1 LGRWGSQIMKLM
13 IKTILALLGIGI
25 LGFSSAAHAQT
36 TYSVGGSVSGLGTSK
51 YVVLLNNGA
60 NPKTVSLNGS
70 FAFTTG
76 QTSGST
82 YRVSVGIQPSG
93 QACTVTNGTGTISG
107 ANVDSVSV
115 VCVNTYTVSG
125 GISGLDTSGLVLRLN
140 TSSLLVASGATSFKF
155 SSALQTGSP
164 YAVTVGIQP
173 SGYRCVVS
181 NGTGT
186 ISSASITNVSVSCDR
201 TYTVS
206 GTISGLTASGLVLS
220 LNGAN
225 KIVSSGATTFSFA
238 TGLTTGTA
246 YNVVVQTQPTGL
258 ICSLL
263 NASGTI
269 ASSNITNVSLTCAP
283 PTYTVGGSITN
294 LSASG
299 LTLSLNAGA
308 QTVSPTIGATSYS
321 FANGIN
327 AGSYTVTITSQ
338 PTGQTCSLVNDA
350 GTIVSTNISD
360 VNVSCTTNSSSSSS
374 SSSVVTSW
382 PVTLP
387 DTGQTGN
394 FTATP
399 GEDSDTTQNPPSY
412 TDNGN
417 GTITDNVTGLMW
429 QQLDSGEIDF
439 TNAAAYCANSTTG
452 GYSNWRMA
460 TAQEMFSINYL
471 QSKPALHSLFQINN
485 TPLTTSFVGGT
496 GGVSSTT
503 LTVASVSVGAVDIG
517 QTITWAG
524 MPTGQ
529 AVTITAQGAVAGTWT
544 LSSAQV
550 INTGTTITA
559 TKSYD
564 LATYAAGSYWWSG
577 DVSAAFPT
585 GTNTKQWASNSGGG
599 IGNHVRI
606 QTGVSKGTKP
616 TFFNLRCV
624 RNTST
629 PVTLPTVHFIDNGDG
644 TVTDNYTGLVW
655 KKEKSANQYDWEG
668 ALAYVNTLNSTG
680 GFAGKTDWRLP
691 NIRELFTIVDVTRK
705 GPSLDTT
712 YFTNLS
718 DIASYSTQINNK
730 DQGTFW
736 SSTTLV
742 NTPTSAWD
750 LHEIYNGIISYSPKT
765 ALEYVLVVRGPV
777 SSSGSSSSASSSSSS
792 SGSTTY
798 TVGGSG
804 ANAVSGLTSGSV
816 QLTLNS
822 SETITVN
829 SGATSFAF
837 TTALSNGVSYIVTK
851 GTDPAG
857 LVCLLSN
864 ASGNI
869 LGANVTNVQLSCQP
883 ITYTVG
889 GTITGLT
896 ASGLVL
902 NVTSSN
908 TPTTQSYTAASG
920 TTTWNFATGYAASA
934 TYSVTIQTQPSGQ
947 TCQLFN
953 GATLAKGT
961 PPAVTGTV
969 VSSNISSVNLTCTTN
984 SGSSSS
990 ASSSSGSIASFAP
1003 NIVLSGPTNN
1013 SIVMNLYSATQGG
1026 NVTVS
1031 YGVVSGV
1038 YTQSTLASALVADA
1052 PLTLTL
1058 TGLSADT
1065 QYYYRVNLLS
1075 GSSVIAQTEEYKF
1088 RTARPKGSSFTFTIQ
1103 SDSHLDHLSDPDLF
1117 RRTLRNIALDSP
1129 DFLIDLGDTFMT
1141 EKWAT
1146 ALDTV
1151 NTSSPF
1157 NPATTEA
1164 QVIARYKYE
1173 LPYYGLATHSVPML
1187 LVNGNHEGEAGYI
1200 ANKSP
1205 TSTNAPPYTLSLW
1218 ATISRKNYFSNG
1230 ITSSS
1235 TFYSGDTGNDPTFA
1249 TYYAQNVQ
1257 RAAYYSWEW
1266 GDALFVVLDP
1276 YMNSTKI
1283 PSEDKTKNGTT
1294 TPGTSGWYMTLGKAQ
1309 YDWLTGVLTNTTAKY
1324 KFVFIHNLLGG
1335 APTSGKGTVV
1345 PDPASPGGEMRGG
1358 VEAAKYFEWGGY
1370 NSDGTTYAFTTNGFN
1385 NHVGWPNKPVH
1396 QLLVEKGVT
1405 AVFHGHDHLYAKQD
1419 LDGIVYQ
1426 EVPQPS
1432 QKGTTSTYTNSVKA
1446 QGGYVSG
1453 VIKDNSGHLR
1463 VTVTPSGVTSEYVR
1477 SWLPAGTCTVFLSS
1491 CEAGTHVNREVEHS
1505 WTVTA
1510 P

>member
-1 LGRWGSQIMKLM
+1 MKLI
-13 IKTILALLGIGI
+13 IKNILIFLGIGI
-25 LGFSSAAHAQT
+25 LGLSGVANAQT
-36 TYSVGGSVSGLGTSK
+36 TYSVGGSMSGLAAGK
-51 YVVLLNNGA
+51 YAVLLNNGT
-60 NPKTVSLNGS
+60 NPRTVSSNGP
-70 FAFTTG
+70 FTFSTG
-76 QTSGST
+76 LATGSA

-93 QACTVTNGTGTISG
+93 QICTVTSASGTVSA

-115 VCVNTYTVSG
+115 TCANTYTVG
-125 GISGLDTSGLVLRLN
+125 GTVTGLDTSGLVLRLG

-155 SSALQTGSP
+155 SSALQSGAT

-173 SGYRCVVS
+173 SGYRCVVTS
-181 NGTGT
+181 GIGT
-186 ISSASITNVSVSCDR
+186 ITSSSISNVSVACQR

-220 LNGAN
+220 LNGAS
-225 KIVSSGATTFSFA
+225 KIVTSGATSFSFA
-238 TGLTTGTA
+238 SGLTVGTA
-246 YNVVVQTQPTGL
+246 YNVAVQAQPAGL
-258 ICSLL
+258 ICSVL

-269 ASSNITNVSLTCAP
+269 TSSNITDVSVACVL
-283 PTYTVGGSITN
+283 PTYTVGGAISN
-294 LSASG
+294 LSGNG
-299 LTLSLNAGA
+299 LTLSLNTGS
-308 QTVSPTIGATSYS
+308 QTASPASGATSYT

-338 PTGQTCSLVNDA
+338 PTGQTCSLVNDV
-350 GTIVSTNISD
+350 GTVTSSNISN
-360 VNVSCTTNSSSSSS
+360 VNVTCTTNSSSSSS
-374 SSSVVTSW
+374 SSSTSSAVT
-382 PVTLP
+382 PPPIVLP
-387 DTGQTGN
+387 DTGQTGD
-394 FTATP
+394 FTTTP

-429 QQLDSGEIDF
+429 QKSDSGEIDF
-439 TNAAAYCANSTTG
+439 TNAAAYCTNSTTG
-452 GYSNWRMA
+452 GYNNWRMA
-460 TAQEMFSINYL
+460 TAQELFGINYL
-471 QSKPALHSLFQINN
+471 QSKPALHPLFQINN
-485 TPLTTSFVGGT
+485 TPLTTTFVGGT

-503 LTVASVSVGAVDIG
+503 LTVASVSAGAVDIG

-524 MPTGQ
+524 MPSGVT
-529 AVTITAQGAVAGTWT
+529 VTITAGAGTSWT
-544 LSSAQV
+544 ISSAQV
-550 INTGTTITA
+550 INSGTTITA

-564 LATYAAGSYWWSG
+564 LATYAAGSYWWSS

-585 GTNTKQWASNSGGG
+585 GATTKQWASNSGGG
-599 IGNHVRI
+599 VGNHVRI

-624 RNTST
+624 RNISA
-629 PVTLPTVHFIDNGDG
+629 PVTLPAVHFTDNGDG
-644 TVTDNYTGLVW
+644 TFKDNYTGLVW
-655 KKEKSANQYDWEG
+655 RKEKSATQYDWEG
-668 ALAYVNTLNSTG
+668 ALAYVNTLNASG

-691 NIRELFTIVDVTRK
+691 NIRELFSIVDLTRK

-750 LHEIYNGIISYSPKT
+750 LHEIYNGIVSYSPKT

-792 SGSTTY
+792 SAASTY

-804 ANAVSGLTSGSV
+804 ASAVSGLTSGSV

-822 SETITVN
+822 TETITVN

-837 TTALSNGVSYIVTK
+837 TTALSNGAAYSVTK

-857 LVCLLSN
+857 LICLLNN

-869 LGANVTNVQLSCQP
+869 LGANVTNVQVSCQP
-883 ITYTVG
+883 LTYTVG
-889 GTITGLT
+889 GTITGLSST
-896 ASGLVL
+896 GLVL
-902 NVTSSN
+902 GVTSSA
-908 TPTTQSYTAASG
+908 TPSVQSYTATSG
-920 TTTWNFATGYAASA
+920 TTTWNFAAGYPTGA

-947 TCQLFN
+947 TCQLFD
-953 GATLAKGT
+953 GATLATGT
-961 PPAVTGTV
+961 MPAVSGSV
-969 VSSNISSVNLTCTTN
+969 ASVNVSTVNITCTTD
-984 SGSSSS
+984 SSSS
-990 ASSSSGSIASFAP
+990 STSSSGSIGSFAP

-1013 SIVMNLYSATQGG
+1013 SIVMNLYSATQAG

-1031 YGVVSGV
+1031 YGIVSGV
-1038 YTQSTLASALVADA
+1038 YTQTTLASALVADA

-1058 TGLSADT
+1058 NGLSADT
-1065 QYYYRVNLLS
+1065 QYFYRVNLLS
-1075 GSSVIAQTEEYKF
+1075 GSTVVAQTEEYKF
-1088 RTARPKGSSFTFTIQ
+1088 RTARPKGSTFTFTIQ
-1103 SDSHLDHLSDPDLF
+1103 SDSHLDQLSDPDLF

-1151 NTSSPF
+1151 NTTSPF

-1187 LVNGNHEGEAGYI
+1187 MVNGNHEGEAGYI

-1205 TSTNAPPYTLSLW
+1205 TSTNAPPYTLPLW
-1218 ATISRKNYFSNG
+1218 ATTARKNYFNNG
-1230 ITSSS
+1230 ITSLS

-1249 TYYAQNVQ
+1249 TYYAQNTQ

-1283 PSEDKTKNGTT
+1283 PSEDKTKNGVT
-1294 TPGTSGWYMTLGKAQ
+1294 TPGTSGWYMTLGKTQ

-1335 APTSGKGTVV
+1335 APTSGKGAVF
-1345 PDPASPGGEMRGG
+1345 PDPNSPGGEMRGG

-1370 NSDGTTYAFTTNGFN
+1370 NSDGTTYGFTTNGFN

-1405 AVFHGHDHLYAKQD
+1405 AVFHGHDHLYVKQD

-1453 VIKDNSGHLR
+1453 IAKDNSGHLR
-1463 VTVTPSGVTSEYVR
+1463 VTVTPSGVTTEYIR
-1477 SWLPAGTCTVFLSS
+1477 SWLPAGSCTAFLSS
-1491 CEAGTHVNREVEHS
+1491 CEAGTHVNREIEHT